1 MISHLATPIDRV
13 GAFLARSITKVDWT
27 AGADIVVAHCP
38 VDGPSRTVRGWSLAK
53 LPDEREF
60 NDLVDEV
67 NSEARTDSEQLGGMQ
82 RYLVRMIVRGREIG
96 SISVRH
102 NHDALWSNAGSTDS
116 EPSSERGIA
125 AQASRFAEAAIRLLL
140 EGQAT
145 TLRTLENQL
154 AQKDRA
160 ADSVMSKN
168 FEILKILEAT
178 MKSKLELEVAIDD
191 RRVQREVDAMQSVR
205 SEDRKGIMFDKFSK
219 NLGPILSIIGSRATG
234 YFAPSLTSNTIPLLA
249 HGFLQNL
256 DDQRLQAL
264 QAVLTPAEYATLVEL
279 RRTVLAGDSTT
290 PSPTPSPPPSSPSAA
305 TTTATAPPQTPPSP
319 TAASAPAPDKPW
331 PSHLT
336 WHALLVLREGLI
348 PWVITKRKTDPK
360 INPTDI
366 PPMQLDVL
374 RRLMAGLTP
383 ELYSDYLSAEEIF
396 PGAEREAFEH
406 VVEILGLKPGVP
418 SQPTEGA
425 KTPT

>member
-1 MISHLATPIDRV
+1 
-13 GAFLARSITKVDWT
+13 
-27 AGADIVVAHCP
+27 
-38 VDGPSRTVRGWSLAK
+38 
-53 LPDEREF
+53 
-60 NDLVDEV
+60 VDEV

-82 RYLVRMIVRGREIG
+82 RYLVRTIVRGREIG
-96 SISVRH
+96 SKSIRH

-116 EPSSERGIA
+116 EPSSERGLA

-191 RRVQREVDAMQSVR
+191 RRVQREVDAMQNVK
-205 SEDRKGIMFDKFSK
+205 SEERKDVMFDKFSK
-219 NLGPILSIIGSRATG
+219 NIGPLLSIIGSRATG
-234 YFAPSLTSNTIPLLA
+234 YFAPSLSSNTIPLLA

-279 RRTVLAGDSTT
+279 RRTVLAGDSTA
-290 PSPTPSPPPSSPSAA
+290 PSSTSSPPPPPSSSPSAA
-305 TTTATAPPQTPPSP
+305 TATAPPQTPPP
-319 TAASAPAPDKPW
+319 PAAATTAPAPDRPW

-336 WHALLVLREGLI
+336 WHALLVLRDGLI
-348 PWVITKRKTDPK
+348 PWIIEKRKTDPK

-366 PPMQLDVL
+366 PPMHLDVL

-383 ELYSDYLSAEEIF
+383 ELYSDYLNAEEIF
-396 PGAEREAFEH
+396 PGAEREVFEH
-406 VVEILGLKPGVP
+406 VVGILGLRPGVP
-418 SQPTEGA
+418 TQPTDGA
-425 KTPT
+425 KTPTP